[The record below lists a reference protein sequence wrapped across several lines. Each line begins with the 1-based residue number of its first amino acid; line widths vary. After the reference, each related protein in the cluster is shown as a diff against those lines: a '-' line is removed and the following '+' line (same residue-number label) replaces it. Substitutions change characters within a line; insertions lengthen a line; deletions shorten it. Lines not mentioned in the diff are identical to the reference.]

1 MNRRGGIITGII
13 LAASSAF
20 VFIFLGFPFLTQQPD
35 QPSPF
40 NAQNPDTVSTL
51 ASDIDSCV
59 SNPSS
64 DCDQEMLQISKYCQE
79 NKGQNIPFCSDPRVP
94 AYLNNRGL
102 TLPPVNGG
110 ANP

>member
-1 MNRRGGIITGII
+1 MNRKRGLITGIL

-20 VFIFLGFPFLTQQPD
+20 VFIFLGFPSLIQQPN

-40 NAQNPDTVSTL
+40 NAQNLNSVSTL
-51 ASDIDSCV
+51 TNDIDSCV

-79 NKGQNIPFCSDPRVP
+79 NKEQNISFCSDPRVP